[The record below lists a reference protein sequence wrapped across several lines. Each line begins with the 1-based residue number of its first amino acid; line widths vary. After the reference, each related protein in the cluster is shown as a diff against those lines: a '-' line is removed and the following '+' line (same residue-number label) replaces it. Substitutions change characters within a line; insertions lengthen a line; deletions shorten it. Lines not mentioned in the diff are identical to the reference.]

1 MEDVYPL
8 VDQSQLNQFSI
19 ELGINLGRTPCSLR
33 HGTEGPIKG
42 GLNPSDFEPQQTQ
55 PSNQEHHHGH
65 ANLPPPE
72 VIESIKEQEVVTSK
86 M

>member
-8 VDQSQLNQFSI
+8 VDQSQPNQFSI

-55 PSNQEHHHGH
+55 P
-65 ANLPPPE
+65 
-72 VIESIKEQEVVTSK
+72 
-86 M
+86 